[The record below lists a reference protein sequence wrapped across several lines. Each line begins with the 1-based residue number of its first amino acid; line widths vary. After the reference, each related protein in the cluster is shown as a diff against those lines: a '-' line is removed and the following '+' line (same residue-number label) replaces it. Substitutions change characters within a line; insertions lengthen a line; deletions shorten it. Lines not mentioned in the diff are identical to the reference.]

1 MGERIRVEMEIMFF
15 VVVVNSLNENPCF
28 PFNFKYSILSSVY
41 SSIDTL
47 LLSFSY
53 VGPFNFL
60 LLYFP
65 I

>member
-1 MGERIRVEMEIMFF
+1 MGERISIEMEIMFF
-15 VVVVNSLNENPCF
+15 FVVVNSLNENPSF
-28 PFNFKYSILSSVY
+28 PINFKYSILSSVY

-47 LLSFSY
+47 LLSLSY